1 MSIHWK
7 WLRAVRAPRG
17 TPGNARVRRLLVLG
31 LIAAIAI
38 LETGC
43 QSGAGCGSCRSCGWF
58 QRTRSRI
65 FNRPSRAYES
75 PVIGDSAVEISGPA
89 TVVSP
94 STTGGPLSA
103 PVGGGSIPSTVVP
116 PAGGSPP
123 IDLEPAPTARPGTS
137 STSGSGAG
145 RTSYLGRPS
154 TTRTA
159 VRIDSGLTPDR
170 ASLHRSK
177 PGPSSDGPPS
187 PAEADEDNPL
197 DHLPPLDLPGEV
209 TKSADNP
216 PATRPEGKSSVS
228 TVEGGEARS
237 AVDRPENGVRLLAT
251 EAVSDPEPAPAPAPG
266 GRNGMARFTSV
277 APKLAGGSV
286 PTSEGLAW
294 LAEKGYRTVLDL
306 RPSTEVSA
314 TFLAEVASRGLRYL
328 AMPVDLDRIDADRL
342 GRFQFELAAPEA
354 RPLYFFDTD
363 GSRAGALWYIRRV
376 SVDHVDPQIAR
387 REAEEIGLRTPAA
400 WNAVTALLDSI
411 QTEQAHPARTAAD
424 VPPTTPPAS
433 AVAPELSKKPAH
445 PDAEGASASKVPSP
459 PVLTSASSVESSGSI
474 YPPLLPPSYTYN
486 NPPPIGTPLPALP
499 ATSRPTWRPIAAML
513 LTGLSLPLVYWSRSV
528 FPEAIAR
535 VRASLPAPGPRS
547 KSLPP
552 GSGA

>member
-17 TPGNARVRRLLVLG
+17 TPGSARVRRLLALG
-31 LIAAIAI
+31 LIALIAI

-43 QSGAGCGSCRSCGWF
+43 QSGVGCGSCRSCGWW

-65 FNRPSRAYES
+65 FNRPSRAYGS
-75 PVIGDSAVEISGPA
+75 PVLGDSAVEISGPA

-145 RTSYLGRPS
+145 RTSYIGRPS

-159 VRIDSGLTPDR
+159 VRLDSGLTPDR

-177 PGPSSDGPPS
+177 SGLSSDGPPT

-209 TKSADNP
+209 TKSADTP
-216 PATRPEGKSSVS
+216 PATRPEGGFPAR
-228 TVEGGEARS
+228 TVEGGTASAEAE
-237 AVDRPENGVRLLAT
+237 RPEKGIHLLAA
-251 EAVSDPEPAPAPAPG
+251 ESVSDSEPAPAPG

-277 APKLAGGSV
+277 DPKLAGGSV
-286 PTSEGLAW
+286 PSSEGLAW
-294 LAEKGYRTVLDL
+294 LAEKGYRTILDL
-306 RPSTEVSA
+306 RPSSEVSPA
-314 TFLAEVASRGLRYL
+314 FLAEVASRGLRYL
-328 AMPVDLDRIDADRL
+328 AMPVDLDRMDADRL
-342 GRFQFELAAPEA
+342 ARFQFELAAPEA

-363 GSRAGALWYIRRV
+363 GSRSGALWYIRRV

-387 REAEEIGLRTPAA
+387 REAEEIGLKTPAA
-400 WNAVTALLDSI
+400 WNAATAFLDSI
-411 QTEQAHPARTAAD
+411 QAVQTHPARTAAD
-424 VPPTTPPAS
+424 VPSTPPPARANALEPIEKPVHRDAARAS
-433 AVAPELSKKPAH
+433 INQSPA
-445 PDAEGASASKVPSP
+445 P
-459 PVLTSASSVESSGSI
+459 PVLTSASSIEVSESI
-474 YPPLLPPSYTYN
+474 YPPALPPSYTFN
-486 NPPPIGTPLPALP
+486 HLPPIGTPLPALP
-499 ATSRPTWRPIAAML
+499 TTSRPNWRPLAAML

-535 VRASLPAPGPRS
+535 VRASLPAPGPQPR
-547 KSLPP
+547 SLPS
-552 GSGA
+552 GSGE